1 MNRIDS
7 KFCHLQQ
14 EISADRLRQKVGREI
29 HVIIDQANEND
40 AIGRSEGDSPEIDGK
55 VLLSD
60 GNFLVGDIVRAR
72 VESAGPYDLWAT
84 CSL

>member
-1 MNRIDS
+1 MT
-7 KFCHLQQ
+7 LQQ

-55 VLLSD
+55 ILLSD
-60 GNFLVGDIVRAR
+60 GNFPSRRYRPRAR
-72 VESAGPYDLWAT
+72 QKCWA
-84 CSL
+84 L